1 MPSFLFPVVWRQSG
15 LSRRLHMAAGLGL
28 LAQGGYMC
36 RLRSV
41 AGTGSIHVRSFQL
54 QNPLSTILWME
65 FTAEPFDGL
74 WSRCL
79 QSIIWRAMQ
88 LKRKEFNYVSNRALV
103 WLAFETCEVV
113 SAKRHSTDGQIEP
126 NRQAGRKPLIFL
138 SHLTLPV

>member
-1 MPSFLFPVVWRQSG
+1 MQQCQPVTWSVGPQQVLRVKYTHFRLASCWGRPHFRFRNTWAEVPSFLFPVVWRQNG

-41 AGTGSIHVRSFQL
+41 AGTGYIHVRSFQL

-88 LKRKEFNYVSNRALV
+88 LKRKEV
-103 WLAFETCEVV
+103 T
-113 SAKRHSTDGQIEP
+113 G
-126 NRQAGRKPLIFL
+126 G
-138 SHLTLPV
+138 